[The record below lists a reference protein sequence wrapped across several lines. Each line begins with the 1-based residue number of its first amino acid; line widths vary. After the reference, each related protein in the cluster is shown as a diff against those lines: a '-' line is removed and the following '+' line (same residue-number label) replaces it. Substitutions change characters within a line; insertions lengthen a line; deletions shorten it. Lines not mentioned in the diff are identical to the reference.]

1 MNDRKGIYAAL
12 VLTALTY
19 AGTPY
24 FVKVAIENAP
34 PMTVVFMRFSF
45 AVFFLLPFVVK
56 EKNRLHRPS
65 KKTLARMVTLGIL
78 GMFLYHYLFFAA
90 LQYTSPLSVAI
101 ITSIMPLAASIIATI
116 EGVERLFLSRI
127 AMMLLSVVGILIVMS
142 EGSIK
147 TLQEI
152 RFNRGDLM
160 MLVGTL
166 FFAWYNVGCRSILT
180 KYPPL
185 FTAFFFTVVTAAFS
199 FPFFLQEVASVR
211 WEAPSIWIAGV
222 YTGLFPSALG
232 LYIQQLGIQRIGVSR
247 AVGFNNLIPVFSVVI
262 SLFVFGIDSVKP
274 THLVGMAIIIPCVLW
289 NARIK

>member
-1 MNDRKGIYAAL
+1 
-12 VLTALTY
+12 
-19 AGTPY
+19 
-24 FVKVAIENAP
+24 
-34 PMTVVFMRFSF
+34 
-45 AVFFLLPFVVK
+45 
-56 EKNRLHRPS
+56 
-65 KKTLARMVTLGIL
+65 
-78 GMFLYHYLFFAA
+78 
-90 LQYTSPLSVAI
+90 
-101 ITSIMPLAASIIATI
+101 
-116 EGVERLFLSRI
+116 
-127 AMMLLSVVGILIVMS
+127 MLLSVVGILIVMS

-262 SLFVFGIDSVKP
+262 SLFVFGIDGVKP
-274 THLVGMAIIIPCVLW
+274 THLSAWRSSFHAFSGTLESSKTTPATAPHPVTSVNDPHRRRGREKGKRPPAGTDKSLRFRNRSPSWRDRPSPRPDQRERYDPDETLFS
-289 NARIK
+289 